1 MEAYLAADRLR
12 ELAQDHSV
20 PGAQLTI
27 HRTGRRRSL
36 CTGVTRAGTTD
47 PVTGETAFAFGSV
60 TKLCTATLVA
70 QLVSE
75 GDLEW
80 DDPVGEYLA
89 EFDGAVDDAFSSVT
103 LRNLLSHTAGLV
115 ADHEL
120 DDVDEASLARYT
132 ASVATTRTLH
142 EPGHCFSYSN
152 SGYNI
157 LGRVI
162 EAVTDMKWQAV
173 LENRILRPLGIDPVF
188 VNGSSIGQ
196 RPLAD
201 GHAVQPG
208 EQRAVRPVGLF
219 LPLSWA
225 PASGLAGSADD
236 LVTLA
241 TLHLGTH
248 PASGTLL
255 PEEKRAEMAGRVAA
269 ADAFGMAD
277 GWGLGPAHYA
287 SSDGHW
293 LGHDGTVDGGTAH
306 VRWNPADGTAVA
318 LTTNATTGTL
328 MWADLVDVL
337 RELGLPV
344 GDHRP
349 GTPVAPAL
357 SSGLDRFTGDY
368 RNGDTSFAVRTHQDG
383 ASLRLTDATGLSADL
398 ALHDDL
404 VFTARRTD
412 TDTAP
417 FTGRFVTDPA
427 TGDVTLMQLG
437 GRSAQRA
444 TTA

>member
-1 MEAYLAADRLR
+1 MEAHLAADRLR
-12 ELAQDHSV
+12 ELAHDHSV

-27 HRTGRRRSL
+27 QQAGRRRSL
-36 CTGVTRAGTTD
+36 CTGVARAGTAE
-47 PVTGETAFAFGSV
+47 PVTGEMAFAYGSV
-60 TKLCTATLVA
+60 TKIFTATLVA

-80 DDPVGEYLA
+80 DDPVGEYVA
-89 EFDGAVDDAFSSVT
+89 EFDGAVDEAFSSVT
-103 LRNLLSHTAGLV
+103 LRRLLGHTAGLV

-120 DDVDEASLARYT
+120 DDVEESSLVRYT
-132 ASVATTRTLH
+132 ASLATTRTLH

-162 EAVTDMKWQAV
+162 EAVTDMKWQAA
-173 LENRILRPLGIDPVF
+173 LENRVLRPLGIDPVF
-188 VNGSSIGQ
+188 VNGPSAGQ

-201 GHAVQPG
+201 GHAVPPGGGQP
-208 EQRAVRPVGLF
+208 ARPVGLF
-219 LPLSWA
+219 LPHSWA

-236 LVTLA
+236 LADLA
-241 TLHLGTH
+241 ALHLGVH
-248 PASGTLL
+248 PDSGALL
-255 PEEKRAEMAGRVAA
+255 PEEQRAEMAGRLPA

-277 GWGLGPAHYA
+277 GWGMGPAHYA
-287 SSDGHW
+287 SPAGHW

-306 VRWNPADGTAVA
+306 VRWHSASGTAVA
-318 LTTNATTGTL
+318 LTTNATTGTR

-337 RELGLPV
+337 REQGIPV

-349 GTPVAPAL
+349 GTPAAPAL
-357 SSGLDRFTGDY
+357 SSGLGRFAGDY
-368 RNGDTSFAVRTHQDG
+368 RNGDTSFAVRTHHDG
-383 ASLRLTDATGLSADL
+383 ATLRLTDATGLTADL
-398 ALHDDL
+398 TVHADL

-412 TDTAP
+412 TGTAP
-417 FTGRFVTDPA
+417 FSGRFVTDPA

-437 GRSAQRA
+437 GRSARR
-444 TTA
+444 TTAA